1 MSVYRYMSVCM
12 FVCLQA
18 VCRPVCKTSAWV
30 QACLYIY
37 SSASCVSVPLCTSI
51 CLSDCVYVYM
61 SGCMFVCLSV
71 YLSICLSVCLRRSN
85 NFLFNLAFITGSY
98 WLWNER
104 LRYQNC
110 IYYINCSVA
119 SYPFI
124 IYHLQ
129 MFQKV
134 CLLNNKLPQML
145 NKGDVT
151 VKIWI

>member
-1 MSVYRYMSVCM
+1 MSVYMSVCM
-12 FVCLQA
+12 FVCLRAVCLPGCKPVCIFIHLQA
-18 VCRPVCKTSAWV
+18 VCLS
-30 QACLYIY
+30 ACLYFNLSIWL
-37 SSASCVSVPLCTSI
+37 CV
-51 CLSDCVYVYM
+51 CLYVWLY
-61 SGCMFVCLSV
+61 VCLSV

-85 NFLFNLAFITGSY
+85 TFLFNLAFISY

-110 IYYINCSVA
+110 IYYINCSVT

-145 NKGDVT
+145 NKRRGNSENLN
-151 VKIWI
+151 ISI